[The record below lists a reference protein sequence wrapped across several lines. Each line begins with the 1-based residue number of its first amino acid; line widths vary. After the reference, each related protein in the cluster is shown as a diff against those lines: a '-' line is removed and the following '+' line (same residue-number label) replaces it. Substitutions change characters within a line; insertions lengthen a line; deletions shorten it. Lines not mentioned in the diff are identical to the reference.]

1 MRNKTLHSKVFAGA
15 AGFLLAA
22 TLSCGAWAQ
31 SDTGGTGDAGGAANT
46 ADSGGATNAPS
57 KKAMRAANRKLE
69 RDVRRALIKA
79 HVDIAN
85 LNVLVKGGSVTL
97 AGSVPDGSQL
107 NAAGD
112 AAKTVAGVTD
122 LNNRLSVRAIGH

>member
-1 MRNKTLHSKVFAGA
+1 MRNKTLHSKVLAGA

-31 SDTGGTGDAGGAANT
+31 SDTGGTGDAANT